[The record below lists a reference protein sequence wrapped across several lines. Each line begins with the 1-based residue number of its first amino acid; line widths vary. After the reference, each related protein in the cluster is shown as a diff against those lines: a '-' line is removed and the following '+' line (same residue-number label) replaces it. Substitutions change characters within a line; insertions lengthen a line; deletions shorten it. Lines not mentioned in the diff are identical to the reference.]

1 MQFDNNYFV
10 LVLKSKSDMQ
20 YTFEKRGVV
29 PIGLYESWHMFSL
42 EQNKI
47 ADQQLLVKGAYDV
60 LVE

>member
-1 MQFDNNYFV
+1 
-10 LVLKSKSDMQ
+10 MQ